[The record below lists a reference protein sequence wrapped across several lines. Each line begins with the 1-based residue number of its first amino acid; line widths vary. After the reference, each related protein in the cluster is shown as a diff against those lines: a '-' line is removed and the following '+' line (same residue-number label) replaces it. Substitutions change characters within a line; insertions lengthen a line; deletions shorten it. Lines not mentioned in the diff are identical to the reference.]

1 MPRRLVA
8 TAPYVVEVQDYTPTQ
23 MTPTKVRIET
33 EFASGKHGT
42 VQAMFDGR
50 NFKGQTFDADMRMF
64 KDTPTAATTTTPA
77 ATKKGPDVIGTTGVG
92 TVIAVGAEVTRFKK
106 GDRVIGLMSVASH
119 NTVEQTRLWHL
130 GDIDPLEALCIEPA
144 YVAFHAVRESNIRI
158 GDTVAVFGLGAI
170 GLTAVQLARAA
181 GASRV
186 IAIDPLENRRQ
197 WAIGHGADVV
207 IDPTKEDAPL
217 LVHKATGGAG
227 VDVAIEA
234 AGSYR
239 ALEGALKSTRITGT
253 VCAAGFYQG
262 EAQGVWLGR
271 EFHHNRLQIV
281 VPHGCGWGH
290 HARDYPRWT
299 EERTY
304 ETLVGMLQHKQLDFT
319 GLINPLVS
327 LDEAPDVWRQINEA
341 PGNVIKF
348 GVRF

>member
-8 TAPYVVEVQDYTPTQ
+8 TAPYVVTVQDYEPTQ
-23 MTPTKVRIET
+23 MTPTKVRVQT

-50 NFKGQTFDADMRMF
+50 NFKGQTFDPEMRLF
-64 KDTPTAATTTTPA
+64 KTDDSEPA
-77 ATKKGPDVIGTTGVG
+77 PVENKRPDVIGTTGVG
-92 TVIAVGAEVTRFKK
+92 TVIAVGDQVTRFKE
-106 GDRVIGLMSVASH
+106 GDRVIGLMSVATH
-119 NTVEQTRLWHL
+119 NTVEETRLWHL
-130 GDIDPLEALCIEPA
+130 GDADPLEALCIEPA
-144 YVAFHAVRESNIRI
+144 YVAIHAVRESNIRI

-170 GLTAVQLARAA
+170 GLTAIQLARAS

-186 IAIDPLENRRQ
+186 IAIDPLENRRR
-197 WAIGHGADVV
+197 WALAHGADAV
-207 IDPTKEDAPL
+207 IDPVNEDAPL
-217 LVHKATGGAG
+217 LVHEMTGGAG

-234 AGSYR
+234 AGSYP

-262 EAQGVWLGR
+262 EAKGVWLGR
-271 EFHHNRLQIV
+271 EFHHNRLQII

-290 HARDYPRWT
+290 QARDFPRWT

-304 ETLVGMLQHKQLDFT
+304 ETLVGMLQQKRLDFT
-319 GLINPLVS
+319 GLIDPLVS
-327 LDEAPDVWRQINEA
+327 LDEAPEVWRQINEA